1 MNCRPLAN
9 WLIDLVRFG
18 WRQKIIH
25 AQMQNYQSW
34 KFLLKFVCVS
44 MIMFLLEHVL
54 FLKMEFSLCKVWLI
68 RCACGDSQFQRLKRN
83 GDAAAHLR
91 KISSLVNSFL
101 TAYASCLSG
110 LLEERMTLPQLW
122 LWSVS
127 FAILINWIKTNIV
140 TDIQVFTFLNE
151 RGQIT
156 I

>member
-9 WLIDLVRFG
+9 WVIDLVRFG

-68 RCACGDSQFQRLKRN
+68 RCACVDSQFQRLERN
-83 GDAAAHLR
+83 GDAAAHLK
-91 KISSLVNSFL
+91 KIAHWLTIFWPPTHLV
-101 TAYASCLSG
+101 CLVYLRSV
-110 LLEERMTLPQLW
+110 W
-122 LWSVS
+122 LYPSYDDEVS
-127 FAILINWIKTNIV
+127 HLRY
-140 TDIQVFTFLNE
+140 L
-151 RGQIT
+151 
-156 I
+156 